1 MNDHQLLCFLTVS
14 RTLNFTTAARELYCT
29 QPALSYQIR
38 SLEKELDL
46 ALFERSTTRVALTEA
61 GRAFVPQAEGIYR
74 SILNART
81 ALKGFARR
89 RTLTLRLPPVLL
101 QRDPIYPILMARLH
115 AALPGY
121 EFAVDTRP
129 VSRNP
134 HEMLCSEADAALYLP
149 FGPLQPEI
157 ERTPILHNTF
167 YLIISPEHPLTG
179 RSTLAL
185 ADLAGQQLF
194 YEPLYQEMV
203 DLAVVQPGLPFSA
216 PSWHMVENY
225 ECVYN
230 DLLAGRGMFLC
241 PMKYP
246 AFPAAWYLPLQLPLP
261 DTCLLTLRDDP
272 RPEIQRL
279 REVFTRR
286 DFLKVTGAAA
296 AAAALTAC
304 GGSSS
309 TASSAA
315 SGTASSAASS
325 AVAKLDKV
333 KVAVPNDTTN
343 EARALT
349 LLEKNGF
356 FKLKADAGLT
366 ATAKDIEENPL
377 NVSVDEVEA
386 AQVPN
391 VLQDE
396 DYAVINSNYAIS
408 AGLDPMTDAL
418 AMEDGTSAYVNIL
431 VCKDGNQE
439 EPKIKALAAAL
450 QSQKVKDFMDENYKG
465 AVVSV
470 VENPTDGYDSSID
483 YDALNG
489 ETVSCAATP
498 APHCEVL
505 EICKDI
511 LAEKG
516 ITLDIQEYD
525 DYIIPNNIVED
536 GQCDTN
542 CFQHQPY
549 LDDFNAEH
557 GTHLVTVAGIHVE
570 PMGIYGGKQD
580 SLAPI
585 EG

>member
-61 GRAFVPQAEGIYR
+61 GRAFVPR
-74 SILNART
+74 H
-81 ALKGFARR
+81 
-89 RTLTLRLPPVLL
+89 TLTLRLPPVLL

-157 ERTPILHNTF
+157 ERLPILHNTF
-167 YLIISPEHPLTG
+167 YLIVSPEHPLTG

-279 REVFTRR
+279 REVFTA
-286 DFLKVTGAAA
+286 VY
-296 AAAALTAC
+296 
-304 GGSSS
+304 
-309 TASSAA
+309 ASR
-315 SGTASSAASS
+315 
-325 AVAKLDKV
+325 AKLLG
-333 KVAVPNDTTN
+333 
-343 EARALT
+343 EA
-349 LLEKNGF
+349 
-356 FKLKADAGLT
+356 
-366 ATAKDIEENPL
+366 
-377 NVSVDEVEA
+377 
-386 AQVPN
+386 
-391 VLQDE
+391 
-396 DYAVINSNYAIS
+396 
-408 AGLDPMTDAL
+408 
-418 AMEDGTSAYVNIL
+418 
-431 VCKDGNQE
+431 
-439 EPKIKALAAAL
+439 
-450 QSQKVKDFMDENYKG
+450 
-465 AVVSV
+465 
-470 VENPTDGYDSSID
+470 
-483 YDALNG
+483 
-489 ETVSCAATP
+489 
-498 APHCEVL
+498 
-505 EICKDI
+505 
-511 LAEKG
+511 
-516 ITLDIQEYD
+516 
-525 DYIIPNNIVED
+525 
-536 GQCDTN
+536 
-542 CFQHQPY
+542 
-549 LDDFNAEH
+549 
-557 GTHLVTVAGIHVE
+557 
-570 PMGIYGGKQD
+570 
-580 SLAPI
+580 
-585 EG
+585 

>member
-167 YLIISPEHPLTG
+167 YLIVSPEHPLTGRSTLALTEAGRAFVPQAEGIYRSILNARTALKGFARRRTLTLRLPPVLLQRDPIYPILMARLHAALPGYEFAVDTRPVSRNPHEMLCSEADAALYLPFGPLQPEIERTPILHNTFYLIVSPEHPLTG

-203 DLAVVQPGLPFSA
+203 DLAVVQSGLPFSA

-279 REVFTRR
+279 REVFTA
-286 DFLKVTGAAA
+286 VY
-296 AAAALTAC
+296 
-304 GGSSS
+304 
-309 TASSAA
+309 ASR
-315 SGTASSAASS
+315 
-325 AVAKLDKV
+325 AKL
-333 KVAVPNDTTN
+333 
-343 EARALT
+343 L
-349 LLEKNGF
+349 G
-356 FKLKADAGLT
+356 
-366 ATAKDIEENPL
+366 EE
-377 NVSVDEVEA
+377 
-386 AQVPN
+386 
-391 VLQDE
+391 
-396 DYAVINSNYAIS
+396 
-408 AGLDPMTDAL
+408 
-418 AMEDGTSAYVNIL
+418 
-431 VCKDGNQE
+431 
-439 EPKIKALAAAL
+439 
-450 QSQKVKDFMDENYKG
+450 
-465 AVVSV
+465 
-470 VENPTDGYDSSID
+470 
-483 YDALNG
+483 
-489 ETVSCAATP
+489 
-498 APHCEVL
+498 
-505 EICKDI
+505 
-511 LAEKG
+511 
-516 ITLDIQEYD
+516 
-525 DYIIPNNIVED
+525 
-536 GQCDTN
+536 
-542 CFQHQPY
+542 
-549 LDDFNAEH
+549 
-557 GTHLVTVAGIHVE
+557 
-570 PMGIYGGKQD
+570 
-580 SLAPI
+580 
-585 EG
+585 